1 VILAELIPG
10 QGTIGMD
17 LGLPSQ
23 KGLNEI
29 LSGSPAEITREKVQ
43 SALVSHGSGL
53 KLLMASENPRDMYL
67 TGQVNNYEIL
77 VSHLSV
83 LARFVVLDLGAG
95 LPPFVQKVLPLCQ
108 ERIVVVE
115 GVPNT
120 INQTKLMI
128 DEITNLGI
136 DRLSILV
143 VLNNRVRSEA
153 QMAWTDV
160 QQKLGHS
167 IATILTPAPEMFF
180 NATRL
185 HTPAV
190 TSEPTNV
197 TSQQFLKIADLII
210 DHEKAK

>member
-1 VILAELIPG
+1 
-10 QGTIGMD
+10 M
-17 LGLPSQ
+17 
-23 KGLNEI
+23 
-29 LSGSPAEITREKVQ
+29 
-43 SALVSHGSGL
+43 
-53 KLLMASENPRDMYL
+53 
-67 TGQVNNYEIL
+67 
-77 VSHLSV
+77 
-83 LARFVVLDLGAG
+83 
-95 LPPFVQKVLPLCQ
+95 
-108 ERIVVVE
+108 VE

-120 INQTKLMI
+120 ISQTKLMI

-143 VLNNRVRSEA
+143 VLNNRVRSES